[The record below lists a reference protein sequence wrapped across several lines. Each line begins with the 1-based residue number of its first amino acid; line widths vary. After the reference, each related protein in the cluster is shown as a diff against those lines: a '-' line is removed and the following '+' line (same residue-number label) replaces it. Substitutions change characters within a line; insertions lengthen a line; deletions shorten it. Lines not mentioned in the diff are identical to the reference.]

1 MGPSLSCMPVPPA
14 PPVCRITMAPRP
26 AIWLGANGPLLSPF
40 LSVFNTKSSRLM
52 ATSLPK
58 RGATSTATTIQCPPR
73 SEPSNSFTASG
84 FVYAVAVITTDSFSP
99 RASGGLL
106 LSLLRA
112 APRDTTQT
120 STSAIPATRATI
132 IRASAS
138 IIPGSLILHHSC
150 GADLQVCAGPPGPAG
165 ERSSPN
171 HTEQFRDIALV
182 RRDAHRAALRCR
194 HARHWLVFIAIGRR
208 YPRFLDAYAGEFQW
222 LAVSGH
228 GRAGAVAVRLAN
240 WSDSHPGWSGGRCL
254 SNQWNPREAQAR
266 FRGSRPAR
274 LDCLQWRSGAGQCE
288 PNRRRSRIDCSQI
301 LRPLCHRGRERAP
314 VGRWHLRR
322 LGPYALDHQEPRQ
335 DVAGGFRGAA

>member
-150 GADLQVCAGPPGPAG
+150 GADLQVCPTRVMEYKRTGYNACGGSYDGGPSRRNRAGAGLGSVTGGGPQQRKQQAAGSPRRERIGGNHRNGVYEARSGEGIARFGPGRALYRGRGGSGAAFWQGGRHQPRRFRVEDRQKWREKRAVRAQPDRGARRHGDPA
-165 ERSSPN
+165 
-171 HTEQFRDIALV
+171 D
-182 RRDAHRAALRCR
+182 RRCGRHR
-194 HARHWLVFIAIGRR
+194 HAR
-208 YPRFLDAYAGEFQW
+208 
-222 LAVSGH
+222 
-228 GRAGAVAVRLAN
+228 
-240 WSDSHPGWSGGRCL
+240 
-254 SNQWNPREAQAR
+254 
-266 FRGSRPAR
+266 
-274 LDCLQWRSGAGQCE
+274 
-288 PNRRRSRIDCSQI
+288 
-301 LRPLCHRGRERAP
+301 
-314 VGRWHLRR
+314 
-322 LGPYALDHQEPRQ
+322 
-335 DVAGGFRGAA
+335 